1 MTTPDRMYRI
11 IKRQVI
17 TEKAADDSGRRNAY
31 HFAVPTD
38 ANKIEIKRAVEAQ
51 FDRKVAEV
59 RVVSMHGKERRQ
71 GRYVGHKPNWKKAYV
86 RLAAGE
92 KSIEFFEGV

>member
-1 MTTPDRMYRI
+1 MNDLRAVLRAP
-11 IKRQVI
+11 VV
-17 TEKAADDSGRRNAY
+17 TEKTTVQRDKGTYTFRVDRR
-31 HFAVPTD
+31 

>member
-1 MTTPDRMYRI
+1 MRVQDVIRRPL
-11 IKRQVI
+11 I
-17 TEKAADDSGRRNAY
+17 TEKSTAQRTTVNVVAFEVDRR
-31 HFAVPTD
+31 

>member
-1 MTTPDRMYRI
+1 VNVVAFEVDRR
-11 IKRQVI
+11 
-17 TEKAADDSGRRNAY
+17 
-31 HFAVPTD
+31 